1 MMRTKIGLTEV
12 RMSQYFTYKG
22 NEFTYIYN
30 KKTGALTV
38 KRPKSATKP
47 EVNKSY
53 PANSKAAQNAKKE
66 YEKSEVGKADKKK
79 EEKAKTASEKK
90 EEKAEKPAEKKEH
103 KSQKAKPKD
112 GNNNNTTPKSKK
124 KKTIRQK
131 FKEWKESPTGAAVTP
146 LLGLMGLDIALQSS
160 RYFFSPTIRET
171 KRQLAILEEKRKKG
185 TLGQDRALE
194 AFQRQQLMRPIRA
207 LAEQQQREQQATMAG
222 MGESLQPY
230 RQELQQQ
237 QSKQSMIQGAVQAQ
251 QFANQAAAARKQE
264 EENRRLSMLAQ
275 LDAERNKIYKGL
287 KGGLTSVAGQVG
299 KIRAAEAQLKPAQE
313 HGEIV
318 EDLKKIYP
326 DLKDRPEM
334 LRETALRI
342 QEGKSKEKMAK
353 TLGGLNYN
361 DPDFTRQ
368 LVRTFTGMEE

>member
-1 MMRTKIGLTEV
+1 M
-12 RMSQYFTYKG
+12 
-22 NEFTYIYN
+22 
-30 KKTGALTV
+30 
-38 KRPKSATKP
+38 
-47 EVNKSY
+47 
-53 PANSKAAQNAKKE
+53 
-66 YEKSEVGKADKKK
+66 GKADKKK

-160 RYFFSPTIRET
+160 RYFFSPTVREA

-237 QSKQSMIQGAVQAQ
+237 QSKQSMIQGAVQAE

-264 EENRRLSMLAQ
+264 EENRREAIIAQ
-275 LDAERNKIYKGL
+275 LDAERNRIYKGA
-287 KGGLTSVAGQVG
+287 KGGMTSVAREFG
-299 KIRAAEAQLKPAQE
+299 KVRAAEAQVKPTQTLE
-313 HGEIV
+313 EI
-318 EDLKKIYP
+318 
-326 DLKDRPEM
+326 
-334 LRETALRI
+334 
-342 QEGKSKEKMAK
+342 GKSVDKMYPELNPEQKAAMTQQIYLGTTKADVAK
-353 TLGGLNYN
+353 AYQKYDPNNAQANRDFYNLMFGGN
-361 DPDFTRQ
+361 
-368 LVRTFTGMEE
+368 